1 MYLSEATTQSNLKIA
16 LSVKNLTSCKHWA
29 CCLRKMVEH
38 WKEVKT
44 GDFLPLPISLPF
56 LRLPHAGLACN
67 CRLTCPNF
75 GETFCGEAAIQ
86 LGKVTF
92 PRWMAILPPKSRSPV
107 RKSEPARRYASYAH
121 MADPASNHGRKSSH
135 SRTKKLHACSYSDP
149 GISKKT
155 KETKFL

>member
-1 MYLSEATTQSNLKIA
+1 MKLQLSQIWRSHYPWKIQHPANTEPAACVKWQSIGRKGKREIFS
-16 LSVKNLTSCKHWA
+16 LSQSPSLFCA
-29 CCLRKMVEH
+29 C
-38 WKEVKT
+38 
-44 GDFLPLPISLPF
+44 
-56 LRLPHAGLACN
+56 HAGLACN

-75 GETFCGEAAIQ
+75 GETFCGKAAIQ
-86 LGKVTF
+86 LEKVTF
-92 PRWMAILPPKSRSPV
+92 PRWIATLPPKCRSPV

-135 SRTKKLHACSYSDP
+135 SRTKKLNACSYSDS

>member
-1 MYLSEATTQSNLKIA
+1 
-16 LSVKNLTSCKHWA
+16 
-29 CCLRKMVEH
+29 MVEH
-38 WKEVKT
+38 WEEGKR
-44 GDFLPLPISLPF
+44 GDFLPPPISLPF
-56 LRLPHAGLACN
+56 LRLPR
-67 CRLTCPNF
+67 RLSLQLQAHLS
-75 GETFCGEAAIQ
+75 EEAAIQ

-92 PRWMAILPPKSRSPV
+92 PRWMATLPPKFRSPV

>member
-1 MYLSEATTQSNLKIA
+1 
-16 LSVKNLTSCKHWA
+16 
-29 CCLRKMVEH
+29 MVEH
-38 WKEVKT
+38 WEEGKR

-56 LRLPHAGLACN
+56 LRLPR
-67 CRLTCPNF
+67 RLSLQLQAHLSEFRGNF
-75 GETFCGEAAIQ
+75 
-86 LGKVTF
+86 L
-92 PRWMAILPPKSRSPV
+92 RKSRYPARKSHFSSLDGDSTAKMSVPSSI
-107 RKSEPARRYASYAH
+107 RKSEPARRHASYAH